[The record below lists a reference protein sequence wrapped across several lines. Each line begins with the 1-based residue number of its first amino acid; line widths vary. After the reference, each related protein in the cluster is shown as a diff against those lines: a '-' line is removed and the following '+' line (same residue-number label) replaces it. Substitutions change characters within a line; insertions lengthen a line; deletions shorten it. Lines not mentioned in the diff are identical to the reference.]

1 MNRFVADIGNTRI
14 KLGRLD
20 AEWCACADVAAISI
34 EAESDWLQQVRAWT
48 DRGLDTEWW
57 ISTVNPPATARL
69 ASVLGAPVRM
79 RLMGSAREI
88 SVPNRLERPDSTGA
102 DRALAV
108 LAALR
113 RMGGGPGQVVSCG
126 TAITVERVNEVGEW
140 EGGAI
145 APGMRLA
152 ALRCSSGLRSCR
164 WWRLRAEPCLR
175 RGGGTTVSA
184 IEAGVFWGVVGAVR
198 ELLTRQAAGFKS
210 PGWRIWTGGDA
221 EQGCA
226 GGGWSIGQSGARA
239 GAGRP
244 GDRGAERRR

>member
-14 KLGRLD
+14 KLARLD
-20 AEWCACADVAAISI
+20 AGGALRDVAAISI

-48 DRGLDTEWW
+48 DRGQDTEWW

-88 SVPNRLERPDSTGA
+88 MVPNRLERPDSTGA

-108 LAALR
+108 LAALK

-126 TAITVERVNEVGEW
+126 TAITVERVNEGGEW

-152 ALRCSSGLRSCR
+152 ALSLQQRTAQLPLVEVAGEALPAA
-164 WWRLRAEPCLR
+164 WGRA
-175 RGGGTTVSA
+175 TVSA

-198 ELLTRQAAGFKS
+198 ELLDRQSEDFQT

-221 EQGCA
+221 ERIARVVDG
-226 GGGWSIGQSGARA
+226 SSGFVARELVLEGLA
-239 GAGRP
+239 LVAMSGTS
-244 GDRGAERRR
+244 E